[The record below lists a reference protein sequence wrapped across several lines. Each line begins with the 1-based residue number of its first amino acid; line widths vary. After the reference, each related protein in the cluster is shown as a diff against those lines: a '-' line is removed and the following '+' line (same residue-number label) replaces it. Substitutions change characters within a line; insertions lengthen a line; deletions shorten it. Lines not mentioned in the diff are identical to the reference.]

1 MVRSVLGVIASYI
14 LMIIL
19 QIAAFMIV
27 YTVMGANWSFKPR
40 AFQASTRWTVMQ
52 FAVVLVT
59 AAIAGFVCAIISKSG
74 KAPLALAGLVLVLG
88 LAMASGKVM
97 TQPAD
102 THEVR
107 FGPVSNMD
115 AMKKA
120 RHPSWVIFLGPFIG
134 AAGVVIGGK
143 LKRRG

>member
-1 MVRSVLGVIASYI
+1 MLVLQVGT
-14 LMIIL
+14 
-19 QIAAFMIV
+19 FMIV
-27 YTVMGANWSFKPR
+27 YTIVGANWSFKPR

-59 AAIAGFVCAIISKSG
+59 AAIAGFVCALISRSG
-74 KAPLALAGLVLVLG
+74 KAPLALAGVVLLLGLVL
-88 LAMASGKVM
+88 ATTKVM

-107 FGPVSNMD
+107 FGPVSNME
-115 AMKKA
+115 AMQKA

-143 LKRRG
+143 LKRQG

>member
-1 MVRSVLGVIASYI
+1 MVRSVIAVIASYV
-14 LMIIL
+14 LMLVL
-19 QIAAFMIV
+19 QVATFMTV

-40 AFQASTRWTVMQ
+40 AFQASTRWTLMQ

-74 KAPLALAGLVLVLG
+74 KAPLALAGLVLLLG
-88 LAMASGKVM
+88 LALGATKVM

-107 FGPVSNMD
+107 FGPVSNTE
-115 AMKKA
+115 AMQKA

>member
-1 MVRSVLGVIASYI
+1 MVRSVIAVIAGYV

-19 QIAAFMIV
+19 QVAAFMTI
-27 YTVMGANWSFKPR
+27 YTVMGADWSFKPR
-40 AFQASTRWTVMQ
+40 AYQASTRWTLMQ

-59 AAIAGFVCAIISKSG
+59 AAIAGFVCAMISRSG
-74 KAPLALAGLVLVLG
+74 KAPLALAGLVLLLG
-88 LAMASGKVM
+88 LALAAGKVM

-107 FGPVSNMD
+107 FGPVSNME

-120 RHPSWVIFLGPFIG
+120 RHPAWVIFLGPFIG
-134 AAGVVIGGK
+134 AVGVVIGGK
-143 LKRRG
+143 LKKRG